1 MKLFSGYLVGATAVV
16 NLHINHEFPQSLLDQ
31 RTDNG
36 SVHASSVFNDD
47 EDGSL
52 RVWFRQ
58 RLLNIGNWNGCPHPP
73 DDAVI
78 AFGAPHD
85 FSHYIPD
92 INALNLKVWK
102 VENDPG
108 ANLYLNLHDSR
119 GCLVALAGRPDFL
132 VSASTT
138 TRADFLQMAKCVIE
152 VQSQRNIERCE
163 YQIQLYLLIL
173 MNIRGLTNVYGFLVH
188 LDGNCRAY
196 RAFRG
201 TEGNRM
207 YEENNVFH
215 VSHLPYVIRELL
227 LLRNPLI

>member
-1 MKLFSGYLVGATAVV
+1 MKLSSGYLVGATAVV

-52 RVWFRQ
+52 RVWFQQ
-58 RLLNIGNWNGCPHPP
+58 RLLNIGVWNGCPHPP

-102 VENDPG
+102 VENEQ
-108 ANLYLNLHDSR
+108 YLNLHDSR
-119 GCLVALAGRPDFL
+119 GRLVALAGRPDFL

-138 TRADFLQMAKCVIE
+138 TRADFLQMTKCVIE

-201 TEGNRM
+201 AEGNGM
-207 YEENNVFH
+207 YEDSNVFH

-227 LLRNPLI
+227 LPNPLI